1 MGSHSISGPADGQ
14 SDPIFRPDVIATSS
28 VRDQGVTE
36 LLAAIDRHRE
46 RLESTGEIDK
56 RRAAIAE
63 RRLLV
68 AGEGILRDAFAR
80 HRTGRLSALLE
91 QLRARTLSPHA
102 AAQRLLRELN
112 LGGDA

>member
-1 MGSHSISGPADGQ
+1 MQFSKCSIA
-14 SDPIFRPDVIATSS
+14 RN
-28 VRDQGVTE
+28 
-36 LLAAIDRHRE
+36 AA
-46 RLESTGEIDK
+46 LVAALVAPTF
-56 RRAAIAE
+56 AIAE
-63 RRLLV
+63 RRLLA

-80 HRTGRLSALLE
+80 HRSGRLSSLLE